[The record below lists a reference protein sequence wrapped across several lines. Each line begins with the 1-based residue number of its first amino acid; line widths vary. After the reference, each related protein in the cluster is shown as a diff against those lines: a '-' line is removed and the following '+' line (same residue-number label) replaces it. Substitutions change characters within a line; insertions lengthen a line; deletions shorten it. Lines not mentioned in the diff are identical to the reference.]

1 MFVQI
6 FFTKNI
12 DEIDTSGHILEVLTT
27 TSQLCTHYFALKERL
42 YRATISLLATVF
54 AYKFNLRFK
63 VVNLMQLRLYE
74 KCPL

>member
-1 MFVQI
+1 MFVQKI
-6 FFTKNI
+6 CTKNVA
-12 DEIDTSGHILEVLTT
+12 EIDTSGHILDVLTT

-63 VVNLMQLRLYE
+63 VVNLMQLRFYGNR
-74 KCPL
+74 PL